1 MQLKSWTYKKVAREL
16 QEKLERT
23 NHYYQGQIISY
34 EKKKLILIG
43 WWTRLLKNKYFKKA
57 NASNRQ
63 KLIKMELEFELVE
76 KYPYTFV
83 ILNAAYDK
91 EHFPEGK
98 GFAWFGSIG
107 CALFPVNPRSQ
118 CIRRGSLPLPPPGN
132 TSGTSPDYSPSRDS
146 LIHTSSI
153 SNKQCLFTEGFP

>member
-1 MQLKSWTYKKVAREL
+1 MMHATEELETYKKVAREL
-16 QEKLERT
+16 KEKMERT
-23 NHYYQGQIISY
+23 NHYYQGQIISS

-43 WWTRLLKNKYFKKA
+43 WWPRLLKNKYFKKA
-57 NASNRQ
+57 NANNRQ

-98 GFAWFGSIG
+98 AVGPGFVPPIG
-107 CALFPVNPRSQ
+107 CPLFPVDPRLCLYAQ
-118 CIRRGSLPLPPPGN
+118 KCI
-132 TSGTSPDYSPSRDS
+132 Y
-146 LIHTSSI
+146 
-153 SNKQCLFTEGFP
+153 